1 MAVQRVSPFRRLRDL
16 WRALRQEPVHYWL
29 ALKHEHIPQLAGASL
44 ALLFS
49 GAVVV
54 HLIERAADDA
64 NITSFGEALW
74 YGIVTMTGTGYGDF
88 TPKTPAGR
96 VIGVALM
103 LGGMT
108 VLTLFTATVASILV
122 TSRIRE
128 GRGLETISYRGHIL
142 VCGWNPYGERVV
154 DGLLAATPGQAP
166 IVLVNEVP
174 EEAVGEII
182 SRLGD
187 EATIR
192 FVRGDPAHE
201 AVLERANVRQASAA
215 IVLADASR
223 GLGAASDERTTLV
236 TLALKS
242 LKPDIKVTA
251 EALDHASEAHLR
263 RAGADD
269 IVISGEFNGFLLS
282 RAATSPGISDVVRRL
297 LSIGGSELRRH
308 PVPPELV
315 GHTFGELFTALR
327 ARTGFLTLA
336 VVTENKNLTLDD
348 LLTDDYSLVD
358 EFIKRQFSEAG
369 TEYLR
374 FEAGGLRVLV
384 NPPDTYVIH
393 KDDTAVG
400 IPRQDGTP

>member
-1 MAVQRVSPFRRLRDL
+1 MAIQRLSPVGRLRDL

-29 ALKHEHIPQLAGASL
+29 ALRHEHIPQLAGASL
-44 ALLFS
+44 ALLFI
-49 GAVVV
+49 GAATV

-64 NITSFGEALW
+64 IITSFGEALW

-96 VIGVALM
+96 LIGTALM

-108 VLTLFTATVASILV
+108 VLTLFTATFASILV

-142 VCGWNPYGERVV
+142 VCGWNQYGERVV
-154 DGLLAATPGQAP
+154 QGLLAADRVQAH
-166 IVLVNEVP
+166 IVLVNELS
-174 EEAVGEII
+174 EEAAGEII
-182 SRLGD
+182 SRLGGD
-187 EATIR
+187 STVR
-192 FVRGDPAHE
+192 YVRGDPAHE

-215 IVLADASR
+215 VVLADASR
-223 GLGAASDERTTLV
+223 GLAAASDERTTLV
-236 TLALKS
+236 TLTLKS
-242 LKPDIKVTA
+242 LRPDLKVTA
-251 EALDHASEAHLR
+251 EALDYGSEAHLR

-282 RAATSPGISDVVRRL
+282 RAATSPGLADVVRRL
-297 LSIGGSELRRH
+297 LSVGGTELRRH

-315 GHTFGELFTALR
+315 GRTFGELFTALR
-327 ARTGFLTLA
+327 ARTGFLTIA
-336 VVTENKNLTLDD
+336 VITENKDLTLDD

-358 EFIKRQFSEAG
+358 EFIKQQFSEAG

-384 NPPDTYVIH
+384 NPPDTYVVH

-400 IPRQDGTP
+400 IPRQDGRA